1 MLAIDELKE
10 AIDIYLEKGYEKG
23 EISVAF
29 GAMYCDNQ
37 IDYEDL
43 KMAINLLGFVMFPEF
58 ENMTDKERKDF
69 LRKKYNLKPKVSVI
83 Q

>member
-1 MLAIDELKE
+1 MLVVDEIKE

-29 GAMYCDNQ
+29 AAMYCDNQ

-43 KMAINLLGFVMFPEF
+43 KNAIVMLGFVIYPEF
-58 ENMTDKERKDF
+58 EKMTNEERKSF
-69 LRKKYNLKPKVSVI
+69 LREKYNFKKKVV

>member
-1 MLAIDELKE
+1 MLVVDEIKE
-10 AIDIYLEKGYEKG
+10 AIDIYLEKGYKKE

-43 KMAINLLGFVMFPEF
+43 KNAINMLGFVMFPEF
-58 ENMTDKERKDF
+58 ENMTEEERKKL
-69 LRKKYNLKPKVSVI
+69 LREKYNFKKKVV

>member
-1 MLAIDELKE
+1 MLALDELKE

-37 IDYEDL
+37 IDYQDL
-43 KMAINLLGFVMFPEF
+43 KNAISILGFVMYPEF
-58 ENMTDKERKDF
+58 EALTDEEKKDA
-69 LRKKYNLKPKVSVI
+69 LRKKYNLKKKVVH
-83 Q
+83 